1 VLTEQEAQAAPAGM
15 SVNLLVQDIKE
26 MIAEQFQ
33 YRELLIQMTKRDLLL
48 RYKQTIM
55 GVGWAI
61 FMPLVNTAV
70 FSVIFTRVAP
80 LDTPVPYPLFAYC
93 GLLTWNFSA
102 ATFRASVGSLT
113 SNAGLVSKIYFPRE
127 IFPLSALAVSVVDLA
142 VGSSVLLGLML
153 WYRLPP
159 SAEIALLPAVILVH
173 VMFNAA
179 VALLLA
185 VANLFYRD
193 VKYLF
198 EVVITVWMFAT
209 AVLYPIEVVEGKLG
223 MILQLNPMTHII
235 DAYRAAILGVNGNWL
250 PFLGTAFGSLVL
262 LLGSWLLFHR
272 SEFEFAERI

>member
-153 WYRLPP
+153 WYRVPP